1 MFTNL
6 PGSLY
11 SIALWTAL
19 AILAGRLFIHLRGLN
34 TRLSVRF
41 FVVLISVSVLRWP
54 ETVAIAC
61 LSALVE
67 SALWTRP
74 RPASM
79 TTVFHGAVA
88 VLATSAAYA
97 TYHVPVGVSTPLLMV
112 LAAVVYFVVSS
123 VALAKFDA
131 RVWKQSFFWTFPH
144 YIAGGSAAGLL
155 TIADRHNGWQ
165 ITLLVVPMMYWM
177 VHAYK
182 LYLDRIEQERRGIDE
197 LSALHFRTIE
207 SLAVA
212 IEGRDPERRKHK
224 RSVWSD
230 ALEIGRQLGLPEQ
243 DLLALRTA
251 ALLRNVGKLAV
262 PEHILS
268 KPGRLTKAEFDKMKI
283 HPVAGAQIVEQAG
296 FPYPVA
302 PIVRSSHEK
311 WDGTGYP
318 AGLRGEQI
326 PLGARILAAV
336 DCLDALV
343 STRGY
348 RGAYSLE
355 SAIEHMRAESGKSF
369 DPKVIEILANYYR
382 ELERRG
388 DDSAVSAEA
397 DLEISPTLSPIA
409 AARQEVHQ
417 LFALAQ
423 DLGNSLSLDETFAV
437 LSQHVKQL
445 CPHDTLAVYI
455 RREDR
460 LEAEYVT
467 GLDCVQ
473 LGSAVVAW
481 GEGICGRA
489 AASATAMVNEDPS
502 GGEAPH
508 LRSALAIPLEGF
520 SGVAGVLCLYARE
533 RNAFTEDHLRVLSAA
548 ATKVAVAVENA
559 LKYRQVE
566 RSAVTDML
574 TELPN
579 ARSLFLHL
587 DSELS
592 RAQRTNQTIA
602 VLVCDLDGFK
612 QINDRFGH
620 LEGNRVLRAVARA
633 LRLQCRE
640 YDTVARLGGDE
651 FVLVLPGQ
659 EPDSVSSKVEQLTNA
674 VVEAG
679 YETVRAACLG
689 ISVGV
694 AYYPVDG
701 EDAEALLAVA
711 DQRMYREK
719 QRGGAASGSD
729 ASGVLA

>member
-1 MFTNL
+1 M
-6 PGSLY
+6 
-11 SIALWTAL
+11 LWVAL
-19 AILAGRLFIHLRGLN
+19 AILAGRLRVHLRGLS
-34 TRLSVRF
+34 TTLSMRF
-41 FVVLISVSVLRWP
+41 FVVLIAVAVLRWP
-54 ETVAIAC
+54 ETAAIAC

-74 RPASM
+74 RPSPMA
-79 TTVFHGAVA
+79 TVFHGAAA
-88 VLATSAAYA
+88 VLAASAAYA
-97 TYHVPVGVSTPLLMV
+97 TYHVPGGVSTPLLMV
-112 LAAVVYFVVSS
+112 LAAIVYFVASS
-123 VALAKFDA
+123 LALAKFDA

-144 YIAGGSAAGLL
+144 YVAGGSAAGLL
-155 TIADRHNGWQ
+155 TIADSHNGWQ
-165 ITLLVVPMMYWM
+165 ITLLVVPMLYWM

-182 LYLDRIEQERRGIDE
+182 LYLNRAEQERRGIEE

-230 ALEIGRQLGLPEQ
+230 ALEIGRQLGLPEP

-268 KPGRLTKAEFDKMKI
+268 KPSRLTKAEFDKMTI
-283 HPVAGAQIVEQAG
+283 HPVAGAQIAEQAG

-318 AGLRGEQI
+318 DGLRGEEI
-326 PLGARILAAV
+326 PIGARILAAV

-348 RGAYSLE
+348 RGAYTLE
-355 SAIEHMRAESGKSF
+355 QGIEHMRAESGKSF
-369 DPKVIEILANYYR
+369 DPKVVEILANYYG

-388 DDSAVSAEA
+388 GSDSMPPAQDEPR
-397 DLEISPTLSPIA
+397 ISPIA
-409 AARQEVHQ
+409 AARQEVQQ

-423 DLGNSLSLDETFAV
+423 DLGNSLSLDETFSV
-437 LSQHVKQL
+437 LAQHMKQL
-445 CPHDTLAVYI
+445 CPHDTLAVYLL
-455 RREDR
+455 REDH
-460 LEAEYVT
+460 LEAQYAT
-467 GLDCVQ
+467 GLDCLQVA
-473 LGSAVVAW
+473 GAVVPW

-489 AASATAMVNEDPS
+489 AATATALLNVDPLDHPDRPS
-502 GGEAPH
+502 VGGATS

-533 RNAFTEDHLRVLSAA
+533 RNAFTQDHLRILSAA

-559 LKYRQVE
+559 LKYRQAE

-587 DSELS
+587 DSELA
-592 RAQRTNQTIA
+592 RAHRSGHTIA

-612 QINDRFGH
+612 QINDRYGH
-620 LEGNRVLRAVARA
+620 LEGNRVLRAVARG

-659 EPDSVSSKVEQLTNA
+659 EPESVGAKVEQLIRA
-674 VVEAG
+674 VAEAG
-679 YETVRAACLG
+679 YETMHVGSLG

-694 AYYPVDG
+694 AYYPDDG

-719 QRGGAASGSD
+719 QRGGTARGAG
-729 ASGVLA
+729 ASGVRA